1 MSLTDIWFFEI
12 YFIRINIYD
21 ALQTVDLVG
30 KMVDPVGKTVE
41 MGDRTADKMEM
52 GQTAIQENFLKILPK
67 TAHRLAKSHL
77 LDNLR
82 RMS

>member
-1 MSLTDIWFFEI
+1 VSLTDIWFFEI

-30 KMVDPVGKTVE
+30 KMVDLAGKTVK
-41 MGDRTADKMEM
+41 MGDRKADKMEM
-52 GQTAIQENFLKILPK
+52 DQTVIQENFLKILLK
-67 TAHRLAKSHL
+67 MAHRLAKSHL